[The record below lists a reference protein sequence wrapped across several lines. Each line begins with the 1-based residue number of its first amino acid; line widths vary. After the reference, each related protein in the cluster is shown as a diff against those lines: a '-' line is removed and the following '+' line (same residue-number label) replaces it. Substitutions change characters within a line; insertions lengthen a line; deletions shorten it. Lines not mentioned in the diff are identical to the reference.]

1 MHGKLALVGAK
12 QPTVQSHTQKKR
24 KRKSKRLVEQ
34 EYEHYRL
41 FHVYWY
47 HGAITG
53 LGFLMVLGVFY
64 SVI

>member
-1 MHGKLALVGAK
+1 MYGKLALVGAK
-12 QPTVQSHTQKKR
+12 QPTVQSHTQKK

-34 EYEHYRL
+34 EYDYRL

-53 LGFLMVLGVFY
+53 LGFVLVLGVFY
-64 SVI
+64 SGI

>member
-1 MHGKLALVGAK
+1 MHWKLALVGAR
-12 QPTVQSHTQKKR
+12 QPTVQSLHKR

-41 FHVYWY
+41 FHVHWY

-53 LGFLMVLGVFY
+53 LGFVLVLGVSY